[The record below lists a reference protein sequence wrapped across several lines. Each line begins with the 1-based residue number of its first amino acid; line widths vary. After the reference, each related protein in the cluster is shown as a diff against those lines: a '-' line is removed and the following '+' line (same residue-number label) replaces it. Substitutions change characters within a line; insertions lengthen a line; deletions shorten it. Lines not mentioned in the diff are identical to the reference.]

1 MSGSHI
7 PIDPR
12 YDLEYAQI
20 QSGFQIVP
28 PNSNPRP
35 EARYDY
41 QPGHGDPFQEP
52 ITIGTPPIV
61 IASPDV
67 AVHPP
72 SFNQTLG
79 AYLTSGHPLSSPLG
93 NRGIVPPTHTTHK
106 IKESQQPRLLDGTY
120 QTNTVGS
127 IRGAGVDQRASRHQC
142 TLCDASYVR
151 PSALNRHHKDKHM
164 AWMACPHCDS
174 EFSSGRMYKFTEHL
188 ETCPGV

>member
-1 MSGSHI
+1 MSGI
-7 PIDPR
+7 QIDPR
-12 YDLEYAQI
+12 YNFEYAQI
-20 QSGFQIVP
+20 PSGFPIVSR
-28 PNSNPRP
+28 NSNPRP

-41 QPGHGDPFQEP
+41 QPLRHGDPIREQIP
-52 ITIGTPPIV
+52 NGTLPIV
-61 IASPDV
+61 TASPDV
-67 AVHPP
+67 AVYPS
-72 SFNQTLG
+72 SFNQILG

-93 NRGIVPPTHTTHK
+93 KPGIVPPTHTTHK
-106 IKESQQPRLLDGTY
+106 NKERQQPRLFDGTY
-120 QTNTVGS
+120 QTNTVGP